1 VKKKL
6 IYLLI
11 VVLAAACSWEDNE
24 TYYPDTE
31 NCDTLEVSYAM
42 DIVPVLANNCYTCHS
57 NANAP
62 DFGSGIALEE
72 YADVSSSS
80 ALIVAAINH
89 LEGVPAMPKESDK
102 LDTCTINLIEAWVN
116 DGSPEN

>member
-1 VKKKL
+1 M
-6 IYLLI
+6 
-11 VVLAAACSWEDNE
+11 VLAAACSWEDSE
-24 TYYPDTE
+24 SYYPDTG
-31 NCDTLEVSYAM
+31 NCDTLDVSFAM
-42 DIVPVLANNCYTCHS
+42 DIVPVLANNCYGCHS

-102 LDTCTINLIEAWVN
+102 LDPCTIKLIEAWVQ